1 MDQIVYQLL
10 ADCKF
15 GNAGLKQ
22 LASGYNSP
30 LRVQP
35 TLHASLQLGSPLDQ
49 FPAVCPS
56 STSDL
61 PPKSTPLRNAGSAC
75 SSS

>member
-35 TLHASLQLGSPLDQ
+35 TLHASMQVGSPLDQ

-56 STSDL
+56 S
-61 PPKSTPLRNAGSAC
+61 PLHQTCPQVYTLEKCRLC
-75 SSS
+75 V

>member
-56 STSDL
+56 SVHVRPAPQVYTL
-61 PPKSTPLRNAGSAC
+61 EKCRLC
-75 SSS
+75 V